1 MPRYAGRTPE
11 LGRKLVGSCWAVQV
25 SKGAGRQ
32 FAERLAIKFDRKS
45 VVYPEISL
53 LSPHHYDP
61 CHAPWWSAQRRERRQ
76 RRTALRRTTE
86 LLVPLLLLELCAQI
100 DNGFLIG

>member
-1 MPRYAGRTPE
+1 MTETTCSSLAFSFTLTPKKYVRPDTAVSHGAFTPGE
-11 LGRKLVGSCWAVQV
+11 PQSSDESWWGSCWAVQV

-53 LSPHHYDP
+53 LSSHHYDP
-61 CHAPWWSAQRRERRQ
+61 RHAPWWSR
-76 RRTALRRTTE
+76 
-86 LLVPLLLLELCAQI
+86 
-100 DNGFLIG
+100 